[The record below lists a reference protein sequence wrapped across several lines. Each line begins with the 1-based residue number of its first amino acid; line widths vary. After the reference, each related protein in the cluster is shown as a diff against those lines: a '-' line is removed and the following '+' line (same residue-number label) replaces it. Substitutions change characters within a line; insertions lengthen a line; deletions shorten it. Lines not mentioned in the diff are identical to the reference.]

1 MAMSKGGF
9 KMFKTKLS
17 NLIKYPFMMVSR
29 SRQYSR
35 GRDSRKSCLEEA
47 SSSAVE
53 MFKRPQVV
61 ILQEKK
67 KKDLSMDS
75 S

>member
-1 MAMSKGGF
+1 MSKGGF
-9 KMFKTKLS
+9 KMFETKKLS
-17 NLIKYPFMMVSR
+17 NLINYPFMMVSR

-47 SSSAVE
+47 SSSNVK
-53 MFKRPQVV
+53 MFERSLV

-67 KKDLSMDS
+67 KKDLSMD
-75 S
+75 

>member
-9 KMFKTKLS
+9 KMFETKKLS
-17 NLIKYPFMMVSR
+17 NLINYPFMMVSR

-47 SSSAVE
+47 SSSNVK
-53 MFKRPQVV
+53 MFERSLV

-67 KKDLSMDS
+67 KKDLSMD
-75 S
+75 

>member
-1 MAMSKGGF
+1 
-9 KMFKTKLS
+9 
-17 NLIKYPFMMVSR
+17 MMVSR

-47 SSSAVE
+47 SSSDVE
-53 MFKRPQVV
+53 MFERPQVV

>member
-1 MAMSKGGF
+1 
-9 KMFKTKLS
+9 
-17 NLIKYPFMMVSR
+17 
-29 SRQYSR
+29 
-35 GRDSRKSCLEEA
+35 
-47 SSSAVE
+47 

-75 S
+75 SW